1 MTDPVHAKIS
11 EIVSTDKVVLFMMG
25 SRHFPQ
31 CGFSATVVGILD
43 QLLPSYKTVNV
54 LTDPALRYGIKTFSS
69 WPTIPQLYVGGQFV
83 GGCDIVRDMFEAGE
97 LQTLLGVEATPSKV
111 PVVTMTEGA
120 VAAFRGAVES
130 ADDALRIEIGPS
142 FEYDL
147 TVDAK
152 KPGDVEVTSGGL
164 TIVLDKA
171 SARRADGMKI
181 DFVPATADG
190 GGGGFKIEN
199 PNEPPRVRP
208 LSAKDVKAMRD
219 RGEAFELLDVRTD
232 DERRIATI
240 AGSRWLDDAGRA
252 HVSGLPKDTPLVFHC
267 HHGVRSRNAAERYLA
282 DGFTKVYNLEGGID
296 AWSQSVD
303 PSVPRY

>member
-11 EIVSTDKVVLFMMG
+11 EIVSTDKVVLFMKG

-54 LTDPALRYGIKTFSS
+54 LTDPALRDGIKTFSS

-97 LQTLLGVEATPSKV
+97 LQTLLGVEATQPKV